1 MDIIDHAQELD
12 REFQEKALFAHKKR
26 QEVELLEPPERA
38 RVIDGIAYCVDCGFD
53 IPPARL
59 KARPDAVR
67 CVECQGKKERR

>member
-12 REFQEKALFAHKKR
+12 QEFQQKALEAHKRRKNFA
-26 QEVELLEPPERA
+26 EPPE
-38 RVIDGIAYCVDCGFD
+38 VQLIVDGIAYCLDCDED
-53 IPPARL
+53 IDPARL